1 MVGITRSKVIELNI
15 YNLCIDYPPKSF
27 MMLVSTIISIP
38 PATIAPQKTHRNLQ
52 PEKFPP
58 SRSLG
63 RGGGS
68 IVCSILSPDSFAP
81 VLLGLFVVCLVSTL
95 ATRKF
100 MKPDVK
106 AN

>member
-1 MVGITRSKVIELNI
+1 
-15 YNLCIDYPPKSF
+15 
-27 MMLVSTIISIP
+27 MMLVSKIISIP
-38 PATIAPQKTHRNLQ
+38 PTTIAPKKYRNLQ
-52 PEKFPP
+52 PEKSPP

>member
-1 MVGITRSKVIELNI
+1 
-15 YNLCIDYPPKSF
+15 
-27 MMLVSTIISIP
+27 MMLVSKIIWIP
-38 PATIAPQKTHRNLQ
+38 PTTIAPKKSIETCNLKN
-52 PEKFPP
+52 PPP